1 MEFDVPELGGAV
13 VAPGVDCLV
22 VLGDSGSSGFGTGGR
37 GYPVLVGEALR
48 ANKVENFAQF
58 GQTTKLMVEEDLPKV
73 ALLRPNIVI
82 VEAGMGDSLPHPSER
97 IQQLL
102 ERFVPSTWHGVNG
115 LERRAYFSGTR
126 RRRAQQ
132 WIVATFKTNL
142 KRAIISVTGGFTR
155 STPEEYRTYLEQL
168 FTALEATSPIIVSVG
183 LFDLDQHNF
192 PKQHALN
199 VPFRTVREDVLER
212 HPHILRAEID
222 HRLHRWDDF
231 HGDHCHWNAAGHATV
246 AEVIIEALQPVLPEL
261 GPAHI
266 TR

>member
-1 MEFDVPELGGAV
+1 
-13 VAPGVDCLV
+13 
-22 VLGDSGSSGFGTGGR
+22 
-37 GYPVLVGEALR
+37 
-48 ANKVENFAQF
+48 
-58 GQTTKLMVEEDLPKV
+58 
-73 ALLRPNIVI
+73 
-82 VEAGMGDSLPHPSER
+82 
-97 IQQLL
+97 
-102 ERFVPSTWHGVNG
+102 
-115 LERRAYFSGTR
+115 
-126 RRRAQQ
+126 
-132 WIVATFKTNL
+132 
-142 KRAIISVTGGFTR
+142 
-155 STPEEYRTYLEQL
+155 
-168 FTALEATSPIIVSVG
+168 VSVG